1 MLTDD
6 LRVSSYLVQN
16 NSIFIEIQ
24 CYQNVKYEC
33 QHTLRME
40 NIIFKY
46 FLFES

>member
-6 LRVSSYLVQN
+6 LRVSSYLVQK

-24 CYQNVKYEC
+24 YYQNVNPEC
-33 QHTLRME
+33 KHTLLME